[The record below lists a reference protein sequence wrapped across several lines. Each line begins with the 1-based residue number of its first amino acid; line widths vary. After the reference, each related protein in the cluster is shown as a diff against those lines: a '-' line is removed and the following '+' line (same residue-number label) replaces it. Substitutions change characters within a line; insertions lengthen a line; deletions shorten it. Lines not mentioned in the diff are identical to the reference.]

1 MQPTRFV
8 WDHFDIALRKEPCF
22 FVVFL
27 LVFVKQPAVS
37 NQAREH
43 AAVED
48 ALIIV
53 SCRVFF
59 FKEF

>member
-1 MQPTRFV
+1 MQSTRFV

-22 FVVFL
+22 FF
-27 LVFVKQPAVS
+27 FFKQPAVS

-48 ALIIV
+48 ALIIL
-53 SCRVFF
+53 SCRFF
-59 FKEF
+59 LKRIPNIWV